1 MLDLRR
7 VLFRKGGSTMGLAGI
22 WGFVILMGLLLV
34 ALLAPWVAPYSP
46 FQSVARPFLR
56 PSAQH
61 WLGTND
67 IGQDIASELVY
78 GTRVS
83 LLIGVLAA
91 AVALTIGTIVGL
103 LAGYC
108 GGIVDVVL
116 MRLVD
121 VVLVIPFLPLMILLA
136 AYLGPS
142 FWNIIIVIGAL
153 VWARPARIIRSQVL
167 SLRSRCYVIASQS
180 MGGKTR
186 HVLVNHILPGVIPLA
201 LSQFVLAASQSIL
214 IEASLSFLGLG
225 DPLQKSW
232 GSILHYAQMRGAFLS
247 GSWLWWVT
255 PPGLLI
261 TLASLGF
268 TLVGYYLEELYDP
281 RLRREDSR

>member
-1 MLDLRR
+1 VLRR
-7 VLFRKGGSTMGLAGI
+7 FWRRRSGLGLAGLA
-22 WGFVILMGLLLV
+22 ILVGLFLV
-34 ALLAPWVAPYSP
+34 AVLAPLISPYDP
-46 FQSVARPFLR
+46 FVRVDRPFLK
-56 PSAQH
+56 PSADH

-67 IGQDIASELVY
+67 IGQDIASELIY
-78 GTRVS
+78 GTRIS
-83 LLIGVLAA
+83 LLIGLLAA
-91 AVALTIGTIVGL
+91 FVSVSIGTVVGL

-108 GGIVDVVL
+108 GGTVDTVL

-153 VWARPARIIRSQVL
+153 VWARPSRVIRSQVL
-167 SLRSRCYVIASQS
+167 SLRSRGYVIAAES
-180 MGGKTR
+180 MGGRLR
-186 HVLVNHILPGVIPLA
+186 HVLFTHVLPGVMPLA
-201 LSQFVLAASQSIL
+201 LAQFVMAASQSIL

-255 PPGLLI
+255 PPGLMI
-261 TLASLGF
+261 TFASLGF
-268 TLVGYYLEELYDP
+268 TFVGYGLEEFYNP
-281 RLRREDSR
+281 RLRKEE